1 MLTLGKIMCYAQYM
15 KDVSKELDIKVE
27 QCMLDISQ
35 GKTESI
41 AVLFDLTYKGLY
53 CVAFRYCRHAM
64 TAEDLV
70 AEVFANIEYIASHY
84 KAGHSAFN
92 YLCKT
97 IKNKYL
103 NMIRGEKRR
112 PVAPLNENILSTRQS
127 IDDKV
132 TSITVR
138 QGLKLLD
145 DEEYGV
151 IYCKFYMDMTFREIA
166 QKYGKSLGSVE
177 RTYKRAIG
185 KLKDFL

>member
-1 MLTLGKIMCYAQYM
+1 MKVVDKEIDRQVEKYM
-15 KDVSKELDIKVE
+15 VE
-27 QCMLDISQ
+27 ICQ
-35 GKTESI
+35 GNTDSI
-41 AVLFDLTYKGLY
+41 AELFELTYKGLY

-70 AEVFANIEYIASHY
+70 AEIFANINYIAAHY

-92 YLCKT
+92 YLCKSV
-97 IKNKYL
+97 KNKYL

-112 PVAPLNENILSTRQS
+112 PTAPLNENILATRAS

-132 TSITVR
+132 TSIALR
-138 QGLKLLD
+138 EGLKLLD

-151 IYCKFYMDMTFREIA
+151 LYCKFYLDMTFREIA
-166 QKYGKSLGSVE
+166 KNKDRSLGSIE

-185 KLKDFL
+185 KLKDYL

>member
-1 MLTLGKIMCYAQYM
+1 M
-15 KDVSKELDIKVE
+15 KAVDKEIDRRVEKCMIDI
-27 QCMLDISQ
+27 CQ
-35 GKTESI
+35 GNTDSI
-41 AVLFDLTYKGLY
+41 AELFDLTYKGLY

-70 AEVFANIEYIASHY
+70 AEIFANINYIAQRY
-84 KAGHSAFN
+84 KSGHSAFN
-92 YLCKT
+92 YLCKS

-112 PVAPLNENILSTRQS
+112 PTTPLNENILATKQS

-132 TSITVR
+132 TSIALR
-138 QGLKLLD
+138 EGLKLLD
-145 DEEYGV
+145 DEEYGL

-166 QKYGKSLGSVE
+166 KHMERSLGSVE

-185 KLKDFL
+185 KLKDYL

>member
-1 MLTLGKIMCYAQYM
+1 
-15 KDVSKELDIKVE
+15 
-27 QCMLDISQ
+27 
-35 GKTESI
+35 
-41 AVLFDLTYKGLY
+41 
-53 CVAFRYCRHAM
+53 M

-70 AEVFANIEYIASHY
+70 AEVFANIEYIAKHY
-84 KAGHSAFN
+84 KVGRSAFN
-92 YLCKT
+92 YLCKI

-112 PVAPLNENILSTRQS
+112 HVSPLNENIIATKQS

-138 QGLKLLD
+138 EGLKLLD
-145 DEEYGV
+145 EEEYGV
-151 IYCKFYMDMTFREIA
+151 IYRKFYVDMTFREIA
-166 QKYGKSLGSVE
+166 KSMGRSLGSVE

>member
-1 MLTLGKIMCYAQYM
+1 MCYAQYM
-15 KDVSKELDIKVE
+15 REVSKDIDKTAE
-27 QCMLDISQ
+27 RFMLEI
-35 GKTESI
+35 GRGNTESV
-41 AVLFDLTYKGLY
+41 AALFELTYKGLY
-53 CVAFRYCRHAM
+53 CIAFRYCRHAM

-84 KAGHSAFN
+84 TAGRSAFN
-92 YLCKT
+92 YLCKI

-103 NMIRGEKRR
+103 NMTRGEKRR
-112 PVAPLNENILSTRQS
+112 PIAPLNENILATRQS

-138 QGLKLLD
+138 EGLKLLD

-166 QKYGKSLGSVE
+166 QKIGRSLGSVE

-185 KLKDFL
+185 KLKDYL

>member
-1 MLTLGKIMCYAQYM
+1 M
-15 KDVSKELDIKVE
+15 KEVDKGLDKKVE
-27 QCMLDISQ
+27 ECMLDISQ
-35 GKTESI
+35 GNTESI
-41 AVLFDLTYKGLY
+41 AELFDLTYKGLY

-70 AEVFANIEYIASHY
+70 AELFANIEYIASHY

-92 YLCKT
+92 YLCKI

-112 PVAPLNENILSTRQS
+112 PVAPLNENILATKQS
-127 IDDKV
+127 IDDRV

-138 QGLKLLD
+138 EGLKLLD
-145 DEEYGV
+145 EEEFKV
-151 IYCKFYMDMTFREIA
+151 VYCKFYVDMTFREIA
-166 QKYGKSLGSVE
+166 QDMDKSLGSVE

-185 KLKDFL
+185 KLKDYL

>member
-1 MLTLGKIMCYAQYM
+1 M
-15 KDVSKELDIKVE
+15 KEAGKELDRQVE
-27 QCMLDISQ
+27 KCLIDVAQ
-35 GKTESI
+35 GKTESV
-41 AVLFDLTYKGLY
+41 AQLFELTYRGLY

-70 AEVFANIEYIASHY
+70 AEIFANIEYIASHY
-84 KAGHSAFN
+84 KAGRSAFN
-92 YLCKT
+92 YLCKI

-103 NMIRGEKRR
+103 NMVRGEKRR
-112 PVAPLNENILSTRQS
+112 RIAPLNENILATRQS

-145 DEEYGV
+145 DEEYSV
-151 IYCKFYMDMTFREIA
+151 IYCKFYIDMTFREIA
-166 QKYGKSLGSVE
+166 QKLDRSLGSVE

>member
-1 MLTLGKIMCYAQYM
+1 M
-15 KDVSKELDIKVE
+15 KEVSNELDKQVE
-27 QCMLDISQ
+27 KCVLDIAR
-35 GKTESI
+35 GNTDSI
-41 AVLFDLTYKGLY
+41 AQLFELTYKGLY

-70 AEVFANIEYIASHY
+70 AEVFANIQYIASHY

-92 YLCKT
+92 YLCKI

-103 NMIRGEKRR
+103 NMIRGSKGR
-112 PVAPLNENILSTRQS
+112 PIAPLNENILSTRES

-166 QKYGKSLGSVE
+166 QKYEMSLGSVQ
-177 RTYKRAIG
+177 RTYKRAVA
-185 KLKDFL
+185 KLKDYL

>member
-1 MLTLGKIMCYAQYM
+1 MCYAQYM
-15 KDVSKELDIKVE
+15 KEVGRDLDNTAEKY
-27 QCMLDISQ
+27 MLDICQ
-35 GKTESI
+35 GNTDSI
-41 AVLFDLTYKGLY
+41 AALFELTYKGLY
-53 CVAFRYCRHAM
+53 CVAFRYCRHSM

-84 KAGHSAFN
+84 KPGRSAFN
-92 YLCKT
+92 YLCKI

-103 NMIRGEKRR
+103 NLTRGEKRR
-112 PVAPLNENILSTRQS
+112 PIAPLNENILVTKQS

-138 QGLKLLD
+138 EGLKLLD
-145 DEEYGV
+145 DEEYSV

-166 QKYGKSLGSVE
+166 QKIGKSLGSVE

-185 KLKDFL
+185 KLKDYL